1 MKKIALLSFLLVFTA
16 CEPDDICSENTQ
28 TTARLVVEFFDIGAL
43 DSPKTVAGLYALGL
57 DTDGNDV
64 PINGENVASRSKIEL
79 PLNGAQNQTQFKLYK
94 NYDVVDNAV
103 VGNPD
108 IITIAYT
115 TSSVY
120 VSRACGYKNVYS
132 IQGFSIETDA
142 DLWMINA
149 EFDINKEVTNEN
161 ETHVKIF
168 H

>member
-1 MKKIALLSFLLVFTA
+1 MKKIALLSFVLMLSA

-28 TTARLVVEFFDIGAL
+28 TTARLVIEFFDIGAL

-57 DTDGNDV
+57 DADGNEV
-64 PINGENVASRSKIEL
+64 VIYGENVASRSKIEL
-79 PLNGAQNQTQFKLYK
+79 PLDGAQNQTQFKLYK
-94 NYDVVDNAV
+94 NYDVVNDV
-103 VGNPD
+103 VEGNPD
-108 IITIAYT
+108 MITVAYT

-132 IQGFSIETDA
+132 IQGFSIEADE